1 MKERPFIF
9 IAALLASS
17 FAAPP
22 PGQRAQRRAAAVYK
36 VCPDPSAP
44 CKSPDKEF
52 APYELSFALPRKLKP
67 NADYTSPPFQAVLL
81 KTFTYTEDNECDQGD
96 YSSFIERER
105 EEVQKMFPE
114 RKVFADHQCP
124 DLGAVSYV
132 IAGQP
137 EDTGPGPFLAVYAG
151 ETRAEAE
158 QVLSKVRGKYPGA
171 TIKSMKVSFSII
183 DQ

>member
-1 MKERPFIF
+1 MKTRPFVI

-17 FAAPP
+17 VAAAP

-52 APYELSFALPRKLKP
+52 APYELSFALPKKLKP
-67 NADYTSPPFQAVLL
+67 NADYTSASFQAVLL
-81 KTFTYTEDNECDQGD
+81 KTFTYTADNECDQGE

-124 DLGAVSYV
+124 DLSSVAYV

-137 EDTGPGPFLAVYAG
+137 KDTGPGPFLAVYGG

-158 QVLSKVRGKYPGA
+158 QVLRKVQANYPGA
-171 TIKSMKVSFSII
+171 AIKTMQVSFSII
-183 DQ
+183 EQ